1 MVSVAQWEWQD
12 NGHRQGLPLGKY
24 GILYQNL
31 GMWVDLLV
39 ADRLYLQVLYAINI
53 LIHAVMEF
61 SVAEAPALWVAIFGI
76 LPATLEYIGG
86 ILGPYIC
93 MSIAVIPVVIS
104 TYMLSLVP
112 RFR

>member
-1 MVSVAQWEWQD
+1 MVSVAQWEWWD

-24 GILYQNL
+24 GILFQNL
-31 GMWVDLLV
+31 GMWVDLP

-53 LIHAVMEF
+53 LIHAAVEF
-61 SVAEAPALWVAIFGI
+61 NVAEAPALCVAIFGI
-76 LPATLEYIGG
+76 LPVTLEYIGG

-104 TYMLSLVP
+104 TCMLSLVP
-112 RFR
+112 